1 MCWTFTSAPLGKGW
15 GLGVGGGDTE
25 LSVNHFIVLFTSR
38 WFYFG
43 QFSQLKVLL
52 KLSKL
57 LSPDGF
63 PVPLP
68 LGSIWAQRYRKLV
81 TQGSLELRWSPLKD
95 DWK

>member
-25 LSVNHFIVLFTSR
+25 LPVNHFIVLFTSR

-68 LGSIWAQRYRKLV
+68 FGTEVQEAGDAGVLRASLV
-81 TQGSLELRWSPLKD
+81 SA
-95 DWK
+95 